1 VQIFRLGDE
10 GAEVLDIQ
18 QRLMA
23 LGWAIE
29 PTEMTGRFGPSTQA
43 AVRGFQERRSLRVD
57 GRVGG
62 DTWDQLVEA
71 GFQLGDRTLYIHAPY
86 FRGDDVRG
94 LQRKLNALGFDAGRE
109 DGVFGARTD
118 RAVREFQRNVGD
130 RDDGIVGLH
139 TLATLERMR
148 PIENA
153 PSRALVREAEELRQ
167 MRASI
172 EGQIIAI
179 DPGHSPYDLQPD
191 VHLAMARSL
200 AEELAATGAKPAVLR
215 DEGESPT
222 DSDRARAAND
232 LAATLCLSL
241 HLGAGLPEGSGPT
254 CSYFGSSTTHSPG
267 GRHLAELILEE
278 LERAFGRRGRLQ
290 RLTVSMLRE
299 TRMPAVQIEPLFVT
313 NEDEA
318 GLIADPAFPH
328 RVGLAVA
335 AGVRRF
341 FRC

>member
-29 PTEMTGRFGPSTQA
+29 PAELTGRFGPSTQA
-43 AVRGFQERRSLRVD
+43 AVCAFQERRSLRVD

-62 DTWDQLVEA
+62 DTWAQLVEA

-109 DGVFGARTD
+109 DGVLGARTD

-172 EGQIIAI
+172 EGQVIAI
-179 DPGHSPYDLQPD
+179 DPGHSAEDHQPD

-200 AEELAATGAKPAVLR
+200 AEELAGLGAKPAILR
-215 DEGESPT
+215 DAGESPT
-222 DSDRARAAND
+222 DSDRASAAND
-232 LAATLCLSL
+232 LGAALCLSV
-241 HLGAGLPEGSGPT
+241 HLGGGLPEGSGPT
-254 CSYFGSSTTHSPG
+254 CSYFGSSTTYSPG
-267 GRHLAELILEE
+267 GRLVAELILEE
-278 LERAFGRRGRLQ
+278 LERAFARRGRLQ
-290 RLTVSMLRE
+290 RLTISMLRE

-318 GLIADPAFPH
+318 SLIADPAFPE